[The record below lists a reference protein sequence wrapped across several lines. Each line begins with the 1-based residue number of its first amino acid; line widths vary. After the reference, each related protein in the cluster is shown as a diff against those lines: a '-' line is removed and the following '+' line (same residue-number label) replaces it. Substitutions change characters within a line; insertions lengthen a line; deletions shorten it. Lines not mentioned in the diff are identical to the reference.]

1 MFYDNRYVSKI
12 NSNNC
17 CIVHGDLSYENILWK
32 NNIPYLIDFDECCFA
47 PKEYEYAN
55 FLIKNCFI
63 KNKFNVTLAKK
74 IIKAAKYNNVD
85 ILNLKYNFYLYIIKV
100 IIEKIYYH
108 LLLGLDLESEE
119 QKKDYWK
126 WWYYLLLN
134 DKTIDSI
141 FIDN

>member
-1 MFYDNRYVSKI
+1 M
-12 NSNNC
+12 
-17 CIVHGDLSYENILWK
+17 
-32 NNIPYLIDFDECCFA
+32 
-47 PKEYEYAN
+47 
-55 FLIKNCFI
+55 
-63 KNKFNVTLAKK
+63 
-74 IIKAAKYNNVD
+74 D